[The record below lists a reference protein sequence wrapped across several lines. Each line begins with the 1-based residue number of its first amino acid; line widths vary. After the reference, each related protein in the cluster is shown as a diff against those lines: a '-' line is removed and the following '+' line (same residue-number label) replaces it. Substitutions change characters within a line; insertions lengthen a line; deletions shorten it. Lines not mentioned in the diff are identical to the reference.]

1 LSPSPPLSQSNLP
14 PMQREDVCLIQHQPV
29 FLMHVLHT
37 VYTLSL
43 SRSLSLSLTHT
54 HTHIHS
60 HTHIHKLPLALTHT
74 LVSLCVL
81 MLQQLFRSDDLFP
94 PLTQVTM
101 QGPRDS
107 LSLCLSHT
115 HTHTHTPTHTPHTTP
130 FITQQHLIYKL
141 HHQRR

>member
-1 LSPSPPLSQSNLP
+1 YPVPCEGVVSTAPQLTSASICPATATDRKPLN
-14 PMQREDVCLIQHQPV
+14 
-29 FLMHVLHT
+29 
-37 VYTLSL
+37 
-43 SRSLSLSLTHT
+43 THA
-54 HTHIHS
+54 
-60 HTHIHKLPLALTHT
+60 HKLPLALTHT

-115 HTHTHTPTHTPHTTP
+115 SHTPHT
-130 FITQQHLIYKL
+130 L
-141 HHQRR
+141 HHTQT